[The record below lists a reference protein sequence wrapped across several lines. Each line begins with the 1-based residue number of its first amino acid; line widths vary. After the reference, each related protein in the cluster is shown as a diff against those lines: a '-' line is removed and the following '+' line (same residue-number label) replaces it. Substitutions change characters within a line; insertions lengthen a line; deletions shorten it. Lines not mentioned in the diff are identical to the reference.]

1 MKKPKTV
8 KVELELNEKSVK
20 MIEKY
25 LEEDTIKTYLENEI
39 NNHPDIFIEYSGL
52 DNYWELIVPP
62 RTSTINTAMVTTYKD
77 ADQAYEAGN
86 EWINT
91 ADRFEKLDYIMETAS
106 VEFKDNFLNEIVQWM
121 GEEDF
126 SAFFEHI
133 RRNWDFKTPPELDYL
148 MSS

>member
-1 MKKPKTV
+1 
-8 KVELELNEKSVK
+8 
-20 MIEKY
+20 
-25 LEEDTIKTYLENEI
+25 
-39 NNHPDIFIEYSGL
+39 
-52 DNYWELIVPP
+52 
-62 RTSTINTAMVTTYKD
+62 MVTTYKD

-86 EWINT
+86 EWINES
-91 ADRFEKLDYIMETAS
+91 DRFEKLDYIMETAS

-148 MSS
+148 MNS